1 MLKWFKAKPSTEV
14 NLPTEPTDYPVGTF
28 VESEKGWFLIAK
40 GNKRYYIATN
50 RCLDSWSPQRV
61 VRTTEAALKHYRIAA
76 KLKFR
81 NGSLLVN
88 VADGKVYL
96 IVDGERR
103 QLTSPEAYAKIG
115 AVYGGGIRVSD
126 KEINMHK
133 EGETL

>member
-1 MLKWFKAKPSTEV
+1 MKWFKAKSRTKV
-14 NLPTEPTDYPVGTF
+14 TLPTEPTDYPIGTF

-61 VRTTEAALKHYRIAA
+61 VKTTESALKRFRIAA

-81 NGSLLVN
+81 NGSLLIN
-88 VADGKVYL
+88 SADGKVYL

-103 QLTSPEAYAKIG
+103 HLTSPEAYSLIG
-115 AVYGGGIRVSD
+115 AVYGGGVPVSEA
-126 KEINMHK
+126 EINMHK